1 MTSAYCTVLSKG
13 RLYQAI
19 ALFGSLKAVQADAP
33 IFTLCMDQD
42 TYDVL
47 QAMRPDNVT
56 LIQVSALENE
66 ELLELKRTRD
76 QSEYCWT
83 VKPVFLEF
91 VLDGHPELERVTYID
106 ADLFFFADPRAIFD
120 NQPDCSVL
128 LSRGDIVIPSF
139 EKQEIDMLQRL
150 LGRYNSGFLSFKTDS
165 AGTDCLR
172 WWKERCLEECKNA
185 PGEGKFGDQGYLDY
199 MSGLFP
205 NVCDITTPGVN
216 IGHWNY
222 GRHTFSW
229 KDGRLVLEDG
239 SPLIFYHFSG
249 YRIVTAGDI
258 RQIHETDRSDL
269 PFVHQLYQDILKRV
283 IGTVSAVCPEF
294 SGFASEDDN
303 K

>member
-47 QAMRPDNVT
+47 QAMRQDNVT

-139 EKQEIDMLQRL
+139 GKQEIDMLQRL

-258 RQIHETDRSDL
+258 RQIHETDTDE
-269 PFVHQLYQDILKRV
+269 P
-283 IGTVSAVCPEF
+283 AVCPSAL
-294 SGFASEDDN
+294 SGHSEAGDRDGQRRLPGVQRLCI
-303 K
+303 

>member
-1 MTSAYCTVLSKG
+1 
-13 RLYQAI
+13 
-19 ALFGSLKAVQADAP
+19 
-33 IFTLCMDQD
+33 
-42 TYDVL
+42 
-47 QAMRPDNVT
+47 MR
-56 LIQVSALENE
+56 
-66 ELLELKRTRD
+66 
-76 QSEYCWT
+76 
-83 VKPVFLEF
+83 
-91 VLDGHPELERVTYID
+91 
-106 ADLFFFADPRAIFD
+106 
-120 NQPDCSVL
+120 
-128 LSRGDIVIPSF
+128 
-139 EKQEIDMLQRL
+139 RL

-172 WWKERCLEECKNA
+172 WWKEQRLEECKNA

-249 YRIVTAGDI
+249 YRIITAGDI
-258 RQIHETDRSDL
+258 RQIHETDRTDL